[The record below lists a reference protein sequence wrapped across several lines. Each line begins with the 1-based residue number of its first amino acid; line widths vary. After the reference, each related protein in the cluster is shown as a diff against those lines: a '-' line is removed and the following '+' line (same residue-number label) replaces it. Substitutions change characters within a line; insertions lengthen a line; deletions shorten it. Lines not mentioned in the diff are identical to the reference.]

1 MKKQNKNLLP
11 DGNVVNLKHFIYLDR
26 DRLASYSSQL
36 SDGIVQ
42 LRRLTENMGSRSVD
56 SPVEEY
62 AEEIVEKNNETEFSV
77 GPKAH
82 AGGVSVKNINKNTN
96 RRGFKGGGNTTT
108 DESSQSFSQDMIDH
122 DYGYFLLEK
131 KLIQNKLLIEAS
143 TVSQLTQNSPLIKM
157 TGITRFFDWDSLKNL
172 IYNFE
177 NIKSL
182 MLQFDPENFSE
193 LEINQL
199 ISIMNAFQ
207 SVIEGFSIGSIT
219 AHTHIGDKGV
229 ISSLNPDFLCMTRD
243 QLRAAYILPGDV
255 EITIVGYSPKR
266 AFNSTSFT
274 GVAAMIDHFAPS
286 LWQSL
291 VGNVDFVLEPIAIY
305 AETNLK

>member
-42 LRRLTENMGSRSVD
+42 LRRLTENIGNRSVD
-56 SPVEEY
+56 SPVEQY
-62 AEEIVEKNNETEFSV
+62 AEEIIEKDNETELSL

-82 AGGVSVKNINKNTN
+82 AGGVSVKNANKNTN
-96 RRGFKGGGNTTT
+96 RRGFKGGGTATT
-108 DESSQSFSQDMIDH
+108 DESSQSFSQDIIDH
-122 DYGYFLLEK
+122 DHGYFLLEK
-131 KLIQNKLLIEAS
+131 KLIQDKLLIEAT
-143 TVSQLTQNSPLIKM
+143 TVSQLTQNSPLIKV
-157 TGITRFFDWDSLKNL
+157 TGITRFFDWDSLKSL

-182 MLQFDPENFSE
+182 MLQFDPENVNE

-199 ISIMNAFQ
+199 VSIMNAFQ

-219 AHTHIGDKGV
+219 AHTHIANKGV

-266 AFNSTSFT
+266 ASNSTSFT